1 MVQQVP
7 NTKEVFFLA
16 EDREE
21 ETRRELAWNSFALLK
36 NTNSSFVLFAK
47 DGELMLAR
55 GSFKIPGLPQ
65 GIPVTD
71 NYPLNKVLSTSFKVT
86 GSCEVLEKLEG
97 KQKEEIGTGTGTG
110 TTTSLYLENEAMI
123 ERLNLYADLCFLA
136 KGIKSLFISKSKST
150 SSSSGSSGVI
160 IVGANAPKAFS
171 QAQQQWVVN
180 IGKKLSAV

>member
-1 MVQQVP
+1 V
-7 NTKEVFFLA
+7 
-16 EDREE
+16 
-21 ETRRELAWNSFALLK
+21 LK

-65 GIPVTD
+65 GIPVTE

-86 GSCEVLEKLEG
+86 GSGDVLEKLG
-97 KQKEEIGTGTGTG
+97 SNQQDSNGDN
-110 TTTSLYLENEAMI
+110 LYLENEGMI

-136 KGIKSLFISKSKST
+136 KGIQSLFISKPKGSD
-150 SSSSGSSGVI
+150 SSVI

-171 QAQQQWVVN
+171 QVQRQWIAN
-180 IGKKLSAV
+180 IGEKLSAIQN